1 MDSEEQTVEIMVC
14 AFIALG
20 IIVTA
25 GYFIFQKSGVTD
37 QISVSDEQ
45 VKQLVS
51 ENEYPTLMNFL
62 TKQSIIY
69 WIIGIVIGAFAV
81 IILYIQLKEN
91 MAGMN

>member
-25 GYFIFQKSGVTD
+25 GYFIFQKSNVAEMISISDD
-37 QISVSDEQ
+37 QIKEKVSDDQ
-45 VKQLVS
+45 
-51 ENEYPTLMNFL
+51 YPDFMTYL
-62 TKQSIIY
+62 TKQSMIF
-69 WIIGIVIGAFAV
+69 WIIALVVGIFAA

-91 MAGMN
+91 MAGLN